1 MCCVRGKKVILPLQ
15 PPLDEIAEIY
25 FKKII
30 LARSVFFNSEG
41 TSGATVT
48 TKLAISL
55 SVRVHKRNKPR
66 FL

>member
-1 MCCVRGKKVILPLQ
+1 MSDRGKKVTLPQQ
-15 PPLDEIAEIY
+15 PMDETVEY
-25 FKKII
+25 TFKKII
-30 LARSVFFNSEG
+30 LARSEFFNSEG

-55 SVRVHKRNKPR
+55 PLRVHKRNKPR